1 MRMSD
6 EAMVA
11 KSSREADQ
19 LATRGDV
26 DRLTAE
32 LSVAVHA
39 MGDALAARWDRGLR
53 RLVLTL
59 SALMVGSAAV
69 LAVAWSASQNL

>member
-1 MRMSD
+1 MRD
-6 EAMVA
+6 RAMTA
-11 KSSREADQ
+11 ETSHEMDR
-19 LATRGDV
+19 LATGRDV
-26 DRLTAE
+26 ELLSAE

-69 LAVAWSASQNL
+69 VVLVAWSASRI

>member
-1 MRMSD
+1 MSD

-11 KSSREADQ
+11 MNSCKVDQ

-26 DRLTAE
+26 ERLSAD
-32 LSVAVHA
+32 LSVALHA

-53 RLVLTL
+53 RLVLKL
-59 SALMVGSAAV
+59 SALMVATAAAV
-69 LAVAWSASQNL
+69 VLVAWSA